1 MNATRDIIDELNS
14 SSEKYQSCSFANVTI
29 EIEQFKVLA
38 QQNWKKMYLMYN
50 MFKQWLKGNMENNYK
65 PVVFKTKQQR

>member
-1 MNATRDIIDELNS
+1 MNVTRDIIDELNS
-14 SSEKYQSCSFANVTI
+14 SSEKYQSSSFANVTI